1 MGDEKETELLL
12 QTGTATCRRWR
23 ERRPIESRSTPT
35 LGATRPRATLVDMS
49 LSHTPHL
56 PVDIQRLADDYFD
69 LMHHQDMTVFDRVF
83 HPDSVLYGVV
93 EGELNI
99 RPCAVYC
106 EAMMAR
112 QSPAE
117 LGNPRRD
124 SILAFDQISPTLALL
139 KMQLEMFGGVMQDY
153 LNLSSL
159 DGQWWVVAKMW
170 EKVGES
176 AP

>member
-1 MGDEKETELLL
+1 MHAGV
-12 QTGTATCRRWR
+12 
-23 ERRPIESRSTPT
+23 
-35 LGATRPRATLVDMS
+35 TLVEMT
-49 LSHTPHL
+49 LSSDFHI
-56 PVDIQRLADDYFD
+56 PVKIQRLADDYFD
-69 LMHHQDMTVFDRVF
+69 LMHHQDMAVFDRVF

-93 EGELNI
+93 DGELNI
-99 RPCAVYC
+99 RPCLVYR
-106 EAMMAR
+106 EAMRAR

-117 LGNPRRD
+117 LGNSRRD

-153 LNLSSL
+153 LNLSYL